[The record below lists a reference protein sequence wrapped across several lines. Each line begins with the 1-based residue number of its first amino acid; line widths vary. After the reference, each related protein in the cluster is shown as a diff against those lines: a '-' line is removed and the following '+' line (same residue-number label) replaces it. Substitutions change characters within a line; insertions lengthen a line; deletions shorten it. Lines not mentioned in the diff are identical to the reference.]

1 MLTAIAAALLLT
13 LYVVPLW
20 RISLKAP
27 QYPEGLGM
35 KITVNAVTGA
45 KDHDLQNINGL
56 NHYIGMKV
64 IDGAAIPVL
73 RVMPWVVAGLIV
85 LGLIAAAGG
94 RRRLLYT
101 WMGAFVAAGAAGMAV
116 FWWWEYDYGH
126 NLDMAHAIIK
136 IPGMTY
142 QPPLIGSKQLLNF
155 TAISTARL
163 GRLGDR
169 HRPSCSAWWPSSR
182 RGGRRPPR
190 RQRRRDDDASAAI
203 RSPASGR
210 LGRARARDGARPAAP
225 ARAPSPTV
233 ATDAPTA

>member
-1 MLTAIAAALLLT
+1 MKTSMSFTARLLTAIAAALLLT

-20 RISLKAP
+20 RISLMAP

-35 KITVNAVTGA
+35 KITVNAVRGA

-56 NHYIGMKV
+56 NHYIGMRV

-85 LGLIAAAGG
+85 FGLIAAAAG
-94 RRRLLYT
+94 RRALLYT
-101 WMGAFVAAGAAGMAV
+101 WMGAFFAAGAAGMAV

-155 TAISTARL
+155 TAVSMPDWGAWAAGLAFLL
-163 GRLGDR
+163 GVV
-169 HRPSCSAWWPSSR
+169 
-182 RGGRRPPR
+182 
-190 RQRRRDDDASAAI
+190 AI
-203 RSPASGR
+203 VKTH
-210 LGRARARDGARPAAP
+210 RPAAP
-225 ARAPSPTV
+225 VPAARA
-233 ATDAPTA
+233 